1 MKNGFYA
8 VYGSNRA
15 CIYDDWNKV
24 IVDKSKFIGH
34 KVKKFIT
41 KKSASEY
48 IKFGMT
54 VIYPAILPNSFNKEA
69 LLANPINVPISVEE
83 LTL

>member
-1 MKNGFYA
+1 MRGGFYA

-15 CIYDDWNKV
+15 CIYDEWKKV
-24 IVDKSKFIGH
+24 IIDKSKFIGH

-48 IKFGMT
+48 IEFGMT
-54 VIYPAILPNSFNKEA
+54 VVYPCISPDSFNKEA